1 VIGEEISVEQY
12 GKPYSELDDD
22 ELLACATEAAKIRHL
37 KSGLV
42 RG

>member
-12 GKPYSELDDD
+12 CKPYSELDDD